1 MFAFSCANKWTV
13 FNSHVSRHTF
23 FGASSCFAA
32 NYNLQVLI
40 KFVPHWFWSKTI
52 HQILLDK
59 FYDFSL
65 EWTTFAG
72 RCDFLKISEFP
83 TCLFPV
89 EWHQKGIAYV
99 LCFLQKIRRR
109 ISWVRILHLYLM
121 AEDILELLRNIFWGI
136 FLKKKINS
144 VALSC
149 SAKLFSTRPPI
160 IDSHSNSRHLQS
172 FLFEISECACDM
184 AKIVFSRWVIS
195 FRRHRHFRWALHLQ
209 RSNHRRVQWGI
220 LQRSH
225 FPFCSP
231 QPYSNPAAGRHTLIF
246 RYVMSSFFFLAQ

>member
-1 MFAFSCANKWTV
+1 MYPIDFDRKLFTKFHWINFMV
-13 FNSHVSRHTF
+13 FLWNERHLLAVAISWKSPNF
-23 FGASSCFAA
+23 RHAS
-32 NYNLQVLI
+32 
-40 KFVPHWFWSKTI
+40 
-52 HQILLDK
+52 
-59 FYDFSL
+59 
-65 EWTTFAG
+65 
-72 RCDFLKISEFP
+72 
-83 TCLFPV
+83 FPV

-99 LCFLQKIRRR
+99 LYFLQKIRRR

-121 AEDILELLRNIFWGI
+121 AEDILELLRNIFWGF

-149 SAKLFSTRPPI
+149 SSKLFSTRPPI

-195 FRRHRHFRWALHLQ
+195 FRRHKHFRWALHLQ

-246 RYVMSSFFFLAQ
+246 RYVMSSFFFFSAIIMQYRFDVRHSIY